1 MEGFQVRRFGI
12 EIMNGSTS
20 QRFSKKCNGSFRNR
34 NFRTI
39 SRGRTTKLTYYI
51 YIYIENQLKWKE
63 VSHHIVL
70 EGSHQIDFM
79 INVLCVYSLK
89 SVHVFFSWSSQRWFR
104 ISDSFFPRMFVGTCL
119 TSPGSSPQKIYKP
132 LKENT
137 HHKSF
142 LAVIS
147 WKNVD
152 MFLFFVAN
160 KIIVFFLFGSFFTS
174 FWFTPG
180 SNMEGFFNTF
190 CSLEIRLF
198 LSNQPGGERPPRRN
212 DASKVGH
219 SILPPRDFLFGTK
232 IPWWV
237 KGEMGVIHSP

>member
-1 MEGFQVRRFGI
+1 MFFSLDRVNGGSGFLTASFLGCLLVPAWHHLDLLPRK
-12 EIMNGSTS
+12 STS
-20 QRFSKKCNGSFRNR
+20 HWRK
-34 NFRTI
+34 I
-39 SRGRTTKLTYYI
+39 LTTNLF
-51 YIYIENQLKWKE
+51 W
-63 VSHHIVL
+63 
-70 EGSHQIDFM
+70 
-79 INVLCVYSLK
+79 
-89 SVHVFFSWSSQRWFR
+89 
-104 ISDSFFPRMFVGTCL
+104 
-119 TSPGSSPQKIYKP
+119 P
-132 LKENT
+132 LYREKMWIC
-137 HHKSF
+137 F
-142 LAVIS
+142 C
-147 WKNVD
+147 
-152 MFLFFVAN
+152 FFVAN

>member
-152 MFLFFVAN
+152 MFLFFCCQQN
-160 KIIVFFLFGSFFTS
+160 YRVFFVWFLFYIFLVHTRFKYGRIFQHILLPRNPTFPFQPTGGGKASKAQWCKQGWTLNITSKGFS
-174 FWFTPG
+174 FWNKNPMV
-180 SNMEGFFNTF
+180 S
-190 CSLEIRLF
+190 
-198 LSNQPGGERPPRRN
+198 
-212 DASKVGH
+212 
-219 SILPPRDFLFGTK
+219 
-232 IPWWV
+232 
-237 KGEMGVIHSP
+237 